1 MSSAVTTLTCARRIP
16 IPIPEPERPR
26 TVRRTPR
33 IGDNGTPSAHMGQ
46 LVRRRPPRDDL
57 TPNQVLRE
65 PPDRRQRSRPI
76 VHLLDA
82 DVDVTGAAPHGRVV
96 KMAVQVHAPLRDP
109 TEGEVRHQQ
118 RRVAV
123 RRRAR
128 CIARRSPARRPPR
141 CRVHGLPNTR
151 ILRRPGAATTR
162 LRRFPHSPENTTSPE
177 ADDRVVWTH
186 GAAPYS
192 EQALVHV
199 LRTFERPAK
208 DGDRSRVTQVE
219 IRPNPDPL
227 MVLLPEHAGR
237 HPARSPQ
244 HAQSRPP
251 VDIQRPCRLRDVES
265 RHRRAARG
273 CR

>member
-141 CRVHGLPNTR
+141 CRVHGCRTR
-151 ILRRPGAATTR
+151 ESCAARARPPPAC
-162 LRRFPHSPENTTSPE
+162 
-177 ADDRVVWTH
+177 
-186 GAAPYS
+186 GAAPT
-192 EQALVHV
+192 AR
-199 LRTFERPAK
+199 RTRRPRGRMIVPSGRTVRRHTPNRRLSMSSGPSK
-208 DGDRSRVTQVE
+208 GRPKTE
-219 IRPNPDPL
+219 IVP
-227 MVLLPEHAGR
+227 G
-237 HPARSPQ
+237 
-244 HAQSRPP
+244 
-251 VDIQRPCRLRDVES
+251 
-265 RHRRAARG
+265 
-273 CR
+273 